1 MKLSRSLKMI
11 VKNNLLN
18 FKNKYI
24 YQDTDYFKMSIDSV
38 LLANFVNI
46 NLRDKRIMDIA
57 TGNAPIPMLL
67 SFRTKATI
75 YGVELQK
82 EVYDLG
88 ISSLKVNGLDKQIR
102 LINDD
107 AKNLVNIFDSD
118 YFDVVTCNPPY
129 FNTNNVIFENDND
142 IKALARHEKTLNLD
156 DIFSICK
163 KILKNNG
170 RLAMVHRNERLM
182 EIMIKMKE
190 YNIEPKRIRF
200 VYPKMNK
207 NCSIILIEGVK
218 NGKPGL
224 TVLPPLFVY
233 DNSGKYSKEIMDMYG
248 E

>member
-1 MKLSRSLKMI
+1 MI